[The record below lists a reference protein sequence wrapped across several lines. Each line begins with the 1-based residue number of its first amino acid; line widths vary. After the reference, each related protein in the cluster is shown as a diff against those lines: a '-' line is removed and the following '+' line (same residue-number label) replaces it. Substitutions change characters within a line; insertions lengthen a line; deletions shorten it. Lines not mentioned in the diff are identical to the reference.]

1 MPSRYIRQPFFP
13 MLISITN
20 LTEKKK
26 ALTENKKVQRL
37 EAQEENNELSYI
49 SEYLNKKLLKGQ
61 EVKQFLNAVFA
72 R

>member
-1 MPSRYIRQPFFP
+1 

-20 LTEKKK
+20 LTENKK

-37 EAQEENNELSYI
+37 EAQEKNNELSYI

>member
-1 MPSRYIRQPFFP
+1 

>member
-1 MPSRYIRQPFFP
+1 

-37 EAQEENNELSYI
+37 EAQEKNNELSYI